1 MNLDEH
7 ITLWN
12 HAAVKIFDIRHNV
25 MNPGELLEA
34 YLLPASGFLY
44 GIRGSASLKLD
55 GMVHEVRQFHVLHG
69 GKGMRLDIAVKE
81 EFEYYLLFYR
91 AVHALPGRKKLA
103 QLMEQNRPFSLQYGF
118 KPQEPLSLLRYLEG
132 MEKAWMH
139 AGDLARFQVK
149 GLFYQFVHE
158 LLWQLD
164 SQGVKTH
171 KPDLVSQAIRYIE
184 QHYQESMSLDSIAE
198 QLNYSPRH
206 LSMRFKAQTGASP
219 IDYLIQ
225 IRLSR
230 AEELLLRTDAALRDI
245 AAEVGYS
252 DVYYFSR
259 LFKKHTSLSPVRF
272 RTMGRQRGL
281 AEDRP
286 FILSGLSIGTGRRPR
301 YIVSGDDDNHYQLK
315 RGGSIQMKRNSKSSM
330 ALALLLTLTLLLSA
344 CSAGAGNTAVGGAG
358 SPSGNTGSTSSSTA
372 AGTSTPNNGAANGS
386 GSTSTNAGDNS
397 ATEAK
402 TRTVSTIN
410 GEIKI
415 PAESRRIIVDL
426 YLGSMIALGITPVGT
441 PELNL
446 KNPYYKEFLEGV
458 ENIGEYE
465 TISLEKVLELE
476 PDLIITGNDQLY
488 ESFSKIAPTVVV
500 PFGELKNAH
509 EEITYFGKALG
520 KEAEAKKWLDEY
532 DRRISSAKERVAK
545 AIPANSE
552 FSIMQYNKKG
562 SLAFG
567 DNFGRGGQAVYTAL
581 GLKPPAGKADLLM
594 KDQLVEISEESL
606 PDFAGDYI
614 VITTNERTIEDFK
627 ADPVWGSLEAVK
639 KDRIYV
645 WSQDRSWYFD
655 PIATL
660 SQTEELAA
668 WLTGKA
674 SN

>member
-12 HAAVKIFDIRHNV
+12 HAALKILDIRHNV
-25 MNPGELLEA
+25 MNPSELLEA

-44 GIRGSASLKLD
+44 SIRGSASLKLD
-55 GMVHEVRQFHVLHG
+55 GIVHEVRQFHVLHG
-69 GKGMRLDIAVKE
+69 GKGMRLDITVKE

-91 AVHALPGRKKLA
+91 AVHALPRGEKLA
-103 QLMEQNRPFSLQYGF
+103 LLMELNKPFSLQYGF
-118 KPQEPLSLLRYLEG
+118 KPQEPLSLLRYLAE
-132 MEKAWMH
+132 MEKVWMH
-139 AGDLARFQVK
+139 ARDLERFKVK

-164 SQGVKTH
+164 SQGVETH
-171 KPDLVSQAIRYIE
+171 KPNLVSQAIRYIQ
-184 QHYQESMSLDSIAE
+184 QHYQESISLDSIAE

-206 LSMRFKAQTGASP
+206 LSMTFKAQTGASP

-225 IRLSR
+225 VRLSH
-230 AEELLLRTDAALRDI
+230 AKELLLRTDATLRDI

-259 LFKKHTSLSPVRF
+259 VFKKHTSLSPVRF
-272 RTMGRQRGL
+272 RTMVRQRGL

-301 YIVSGDDDNHYQLK
+301 YIVNDDDNHYRLK

-330 ALALLLTLTLLLSA
+330 ALVLLFTLTLLLSA
-344 CSAGAGNTAVGGAG
+344 CSTGAGNTVVGGAG
-358 SPSGNTGSTSSSTA
+358 SPSGNTGSTTSS
-372 AGTSTPNNGAANGS
+372 
-386 GSTSTNAGDNS
+386 NATDNS
-397 ATEAK
+397 GIVAK

-410 GEIKI
+410 GEIEI
-415 PAESRRIIVDL
+415 PAESKRIIVDL

-446 KNPYYKEFLEGV
+446 KNPYYKEFLQGV

-465 TISLEKVLELE
+465 TISLEKVLALD
-476 PDLIITGNDQLY
+476 PDLIITGNEQLY

-520 KEAEAKKWLDEY
+520 KEAEANKWLEEY

-562 SLAFG
+562 TLAFG

-581 GLKPPAGKADLLM
+581 GLKPPAAKKDLLM
-594 KDQLVEISEESL
+594 KEQLVEISEEAL

-639 KDRIYV
+639 NDRIYV
-645 WSQDRSWYFD
+645 WSQDKSWYFD

-660 SQTEELAA
+660 SQTEELAD
-668 WLTGKA
+668 WLAGKD